1 MKLIKRTYLHT
12 VIWFLPV
19 IIIGSIFCFYMIKYI
34 VYEESDEFLTYEMDR
49 LVNYY
54 DQHSDLPEFHKVAI
68 IIEGLKYD
76 KPIFKDTLILEPGDN
91 ELVPHRELYFS
102 IEHKGKDFTIVL
114 RHLLPGNDDILE
126 GTVFIVVGFFSLIS
140 LMLFL
145 MVNNISGRVW
155 QPFYRTLSAITKY
168 QITEPLPVFQKSSID
183 EFNSL
188 NDTIHGFLRKISLDY
203 KRTKEFNENA
213 SHELQTHLAIIR
225 ANAEKL
231 LNISQ
236 QNDINPKQIQAI
248 LNATIKLSNIQKS
261 LLLLSKIGN
270 LEYKNNI
277 NLNMSDVVNQSLAL
291 FQEAIEFRNIS
302 IKKSVENSFQ
312 LMDAGLAEIMIN
324 NLLKNAV
331 KYNIQDGY
339 ISIILLQSSL
349 IIENSGL
356 AFGGKSDTLLERFS
370 IGENGNLGIGLSIV
384 KQICELYK
392 FRITYHI
399 SNASIHTLSIHFKP
413 E

>member
-1 MKLIKRTYLHT
+1 
-12 VIWFLPV
+12 
-19 IIIGSIFCFYMIKYI
+19 MIKYI